1 MHVKL
6 LCALMF
12 CKLHC
17 CVHLCELLATS
28 KGATE
33 LDTNLEEKLVP
44 ISIRRVNNSPVL
56 AEGFGP
62 TCPGSAYRHLA
73 TAEDADIVLPQNS
86 VVDCG
91 NSVIGVCDFTAQSA
105 RGPPWQL
112 HPLPLTIPRAL
123 YVKWGMPRA
132 RYYFAK
138 CPCKLF

>member
-1 MHVKL
+1 
-6 LCALMF
+6 MF

-91 NSVIGVCDFTAQSA
+91 NSVIGVCDFTAN
-105 RGPPWQL
+105 PPGGR
-112 HPLPLTIPRAL
+112 HGSCTPYP
-123 YVKWGMPRA
+123 
-132 RYYFAK
+132 
-138 CPCKLF
+138 